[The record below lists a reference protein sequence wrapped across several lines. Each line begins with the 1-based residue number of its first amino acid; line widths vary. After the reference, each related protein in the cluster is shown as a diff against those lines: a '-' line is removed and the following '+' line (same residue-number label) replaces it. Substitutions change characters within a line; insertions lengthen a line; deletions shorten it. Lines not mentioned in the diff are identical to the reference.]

1 MEFDLEPGALQ
12 RVPADFRRIT
22 LILGNAKIREAM
34 ENIRGVTGLD
44 YVVKPTGVYLWNQNP
59 PVPVPVTPSPILGTL
74 QLDNGMSLFLRA
86 SDMPADILE
95 YAEHKKAQEFKRL
108 RQQMKDEQFVPT
120 PATQP
125 ASKP

>member
-1 MEFDLEPGALQ
+1 MAFAL
-12 RVPADFRRIT
+12 
-22 LILGNAKIREAM
+22 
-34 ENIRGVTGLD
+34 
-44 YVVKPTGVYLWNQNP
+44 
-59 PVPVPVTPSPILGTL
+59 SPIE
-74 QLDNGMSLFLRA
+74 SLFLRA

-125 ASKP
+125 AGKPPRFSCWATTAVSAFSRSRCPTG